1 MRNPQWIKDE
11 QKMKISKWIVAV
23 GLVLMAG
30 VATAQDALAPP
41 PTPGASGEITEAIP
55 PVGTAEAP
63 AAALAPKIVC
73 DEPNFDFGEKSNTEF
88 VEHDYPI
95 RNAGTL
101 SLEIRNVRAS
111 CGCTAVKPSQDVV
124 PPGGE
129 ASIHARFDLRG
140 RNGFQQKTITVESN
154 DPETPNLILQLKG
167 TALQTLHAE
176 PSSLF
181 FGRVDPNAVRSRTF
195 DIISGKG
202 PIQIVSYRTDNPGL
216 VLTPVAAEP
225 GSDGSQHRFE
235 LTLDPS
241 LPEGNINGAA
251 FVKTDLADQPEI
263 SIPVAAYVVAPPSA
277 PAAEAV
283 PASAPAPAQ

>member
-1 MRNPQWIKDE
+1 MKTNPF
-11 QKMKISKWIVAV
+11 IVFSLAS
-23 GLVLMAG
+23 LLSL
-30 VATAQDALAPP
+30 TAQAQDPAVPAD
-41 PTPGASGEITEAIP
+41 T
-55 PVGTAEAP
+55 P

-73 DEPNFDFGEKSNTEF
+73 DEPIFDFGEKSNSEF
-88 VEHDYPI
+88 VEHDYPL

-129 ASIHARFDLRG
+129 ASIRARLDLRG
-140 RNGFQQKTITVESN
+140 RNGFQQKTITVECN

-167 TALQTLHAE
+167 TAMQVLRAE

-181 FGRVDPNAVRSRTF
+181 FGRIGPDGVRSRTF

-216 VLTPVAAEP
+216 LLTPVAAEP
-225 GSDGSQHRFE
+225 GADGSRHRFE
-235 LTLDPS
+235 LTLDPA
-241 LPEGNINGAA
+241 LPEGNINGSA
-251 FVKTDLADQPEI
+251 FVKTDMADQPEI
-263 SIPVAAYVVAPPSA
+263 SIPVAAYVATEPPPAPVL
-277 PAAEAV
+277 EV
-283 PASAPAPAQ
+283 APAPAP